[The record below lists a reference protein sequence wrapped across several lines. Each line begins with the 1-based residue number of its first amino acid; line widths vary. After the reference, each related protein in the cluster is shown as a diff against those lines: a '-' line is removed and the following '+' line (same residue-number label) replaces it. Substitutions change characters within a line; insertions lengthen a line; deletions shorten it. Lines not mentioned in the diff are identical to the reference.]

1 MRSRAVSFWL
11 VGGIAL
17 FFAFLIFSTASPTEL
32 GSNAVNVI
40 LAYIIAFVL
49 ILAGGMFWISIMH
62 LE

>member
-1 MRSRAVSFWL
+1 MRGRAVSFWI
-11 VGGIAL
+11 VGAIAM

-32 GSNAVNVI
+32 GSNTANII

-49 ILAGGMFWISIMH
+49 ILVGGMFWISIMH